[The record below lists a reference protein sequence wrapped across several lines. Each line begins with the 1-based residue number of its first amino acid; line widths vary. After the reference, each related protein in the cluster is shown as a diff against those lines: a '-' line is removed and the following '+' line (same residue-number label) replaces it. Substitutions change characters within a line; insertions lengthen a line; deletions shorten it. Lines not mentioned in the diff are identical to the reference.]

1 MLKPGF
7 ETDTD
12 VTMRSAAIEP
22 VFSLDRVIAGRS
34 ARLLA
39 ALGGTSVLLYL
50 GVLVPGLFFLFLP
63 LTVATLGKV
72 YDEARIIKFLKYG
85 DPLEPGRWENVE
97 TSTESARIKAFDIRH
112 AQEFSR

>member
-7 ETDTD
+7 ETDTE
-12 VTMRSAAIEP
+12 VRIHPAAIEP
-22 VFSLDRVIAGRS
+22 VFSLDRVIAGRT

-39 ALGGTSVLLYL
+39 ALGGTSVLVYL

-63 LTVATLGKV
+63 LTVASLGKV
-72 YDEARIIKFLKYG
+72 YDEARIIKFLRYG
-85 DPLEPGRWENVE
+85 EPLKPGQWEKVE

>member
-7 ETDTD
+7 ETDIEVSIRPT
-12 VTMRSAAIEP
+12 AIDP

-50 GVLVPGLFFLFLP
+50 GVLIPGLFFLFLP
-63 LTVATLGKV
+63 LTIAAIGKV
-72 YDEARIIKFLKYG
+72 YDEARVIKFLKYG
-85 DPLEPGRWENVE
+85 EPLRPGHWDEVE
-97 TSTESARIKAFDIRH
+97 SSTESARIKAFDIRN
-112 AQEFSR
+112 AQDFTR

>member
-7 ETDTD
+7 ETDTK
-12 VTMRSAAIEP
+12 VRIHPAAIEP
-22 VFSLDRVIAGRS
+22 VFSLDRVIAGRT

-39 ALGGTSVLLYL
+39 ALGGTSVLVYL
-50 GVLVPGLFFLFLP
+50 GVLLPGLFFLFLP

-72 YDEARIIKFLKYG
+72 YDEARIIKFLRYG
-85 DPLEPGRWENVE
+85 EPLSPGQWEKVE

>member
-7 ETDTD
+7 ETETD
-12 VTMRSAAIEP
+12 VIIHSAAIEP
-22 VFSLDRVIAGRS
+22 VFSLNRVIAGRS

-63 LTVATLGKV
+63 LTVASIGKL

-85 DPLEPGRWENVE
+85 EPLRPGQWEKVE

-112 AQEFSR
+112 AKEFSR